1 MKISFKLPIEKDIII
16 FDKECSDEIADNIFE
31 ENYKYTILDT
41 RSYLIYLNP
50 IFIIRYI
57 YLLIKNLNFKEK
69 ITRQLFHIYFLNI
82 LGYIKP
88 KVVITYIDNNSI
100 YLWLIQNY
108 KKCDFIAI
116 QNGIRQNFENSTYKN
131 ICKHDHFYCFGNY
144 DIKKHTDLGCII
156 DKGYSV
162 GSFRAG
168 LLLSNSKFS
177 KKKYDLCIISS
188 DGRRDPNIIKEIGI
202 KNIAI
207 NNRKIDSVLKKYI
220 IENNLKL
227 VVALSTNNKNEK
239 EYYRSVFGQ
248 DVMLIERSK
257 PLSTYETINQ
267 SRVSVSFM
275 SSMILEAIG
284 LGNKALS
291 IHFNDTNLY
300 FDYPNEIKYLYKDY
314 TLFNKYMN
322 DLLEMTDLEYL
333 NKIKLVKE
341 YVMSNDSKN
350 PPHRIIR
357 KHIENIIG
365 KRK

>member
-1 MKISFKLPIEKDIII
+1 MKISFKLPIEKDIIV
-16 FDKECSDEIADNIFE
+16 FDKECSDEIVENVFK
-31 ENYKYTILDT
+31 ENYKYSILDN

-50 IFIIRYI
+50 LFIMRYI
-57 YLLIKNLNFKEK
+57 YLLIKNLNFKVK
-69 ITRQLFHIYFLNI
+69 ITRQLFYIYFLNI
-82 LGYIKP
+82 LEHIKP
-88 KVVITYIDNNSI
+88 KVVITYIDNNNI
-100 YLWLIQNY
+100 YLWLAQNY

-116 QNGIRQNFENSTYKN
+116 QNGVRQNFENSTYKD

-144 DIKKHTDLGCII
+144 DIKKHTDLGCTIN
-156 DKGYSV
+156 KGYSV
-162 GSFRAG
+162 GSLRAG
-168 LLLSNSKFS
+168 LLLSNSKLN

-227 VVALSTNNKNEK
+227 VIALSTNSKSEK
-239 EYYRSVFGQ
+239 EYYRSIFGQ
-248 DVMLIERSK
+248 DVVLRERSK

-275 SSMILEAIG
+275 SSLILEAIG

-291 IHFNDTNLY
+291 IHFNNTDLY

-322 DLLEMTDLEYL
+322 DLLGMTEREYS
-333 NKIKLVKE
+333 NKIKTIKE
-341 YVMSNDSKN
+341 YVMNNDALN
-350 PPHRIIR
+350 PPHQIIKNHIDSIIR
-357 KHIENIIG
+357 T
-365 KRK
+365 RV